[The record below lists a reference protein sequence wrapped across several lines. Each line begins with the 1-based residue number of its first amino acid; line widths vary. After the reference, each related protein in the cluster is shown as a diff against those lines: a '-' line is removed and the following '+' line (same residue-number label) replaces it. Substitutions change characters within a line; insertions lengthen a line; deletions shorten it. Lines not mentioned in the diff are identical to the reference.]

1 MKKILLFFSLILL
14 LSFGVH
20 KYYISLTQIEY
31 VTEQKSLQIITSVFI
46 DDYELALQKSFDPE
60 IQIDKITKNKLDSL
74 SAIYLKKHL
83 VIEINNRMV
92 KQSYITSELDQDEIF
107 FYVEGKDVERFKSM
121 SIDNDILMEIYSQQ
135 ENIIKTK
142 VDGKFKSKIV
152 TVKNPKAL
160 LKY

>member
-1 MKKILLFFSLILL
+1 MKKTLLFFSLILL

-31 VTEQKSLQIITSVFI
+31 VSEQKSLQIITSVFI
-46 DDYELALQKSFDPE
+46 DDYELALQKSFDPK
-60 IQIDKITKNKLDSL
+60 IQIDKINKTKLDSL

-83 VIEINNRMV
+83 VIEINDQTVVQN
-92 KQSYITSELDQDEIF
+92 YLTSELDQDEIF
-107 FYVEGKDVERFKSM
+107 FYVEGKDVESFKSM

-142 VDGKFKSKIV
+142 VAGKFKSKIV
-152 TVKNPKAL
+152 TIKKPKAL
-160 LKY
+160 LNY

>member
-31 VTEQKSLQIITSVFI
+31 VSEQKSLQIITSVFI
-46 DDYELALQKSFDPE
+46 DDYELALQKSFNPN
-60 IQIDKITKNKLDSL
+60 IQIDNITKTNLDSL

-83 VIEINNRMV
+83 VIKTNDQTVE
-92 KQSYITSELDQDEIF
+92 QSYITSELDQDEIF
-107 FYVEGKDVERFKSM
+107 FYVEGKNVARFQSM
-121 SIDNDILMEIYSQQ
+121 SVNNDILMEIYSQQ

-142 VDGKFKSKIV
+142 VGGKFKSQIV
-152 TVKNPKAL
+152 TLKKPKAL
-160 LKY
+160 LNY